1 MKALFIVNPIAGGK
15 NRLKKVTEAVRR
27 SFKAEEGVYEIR
39 VTKDKLH
46 ARELSKRAV
55 EMGFDAVVACGGDGT
70 VNDVATELVNTAS
83 ALGVIPLGSGNGLA
97 ASLGMPF
104 EIPEAVE
111 AVKRNKIRQIDA
123 GLVCGRYFFS
133 TAGFGFDAQLS
144 KRYNH
149 GKISKRLRGIM
160 PYIPLALVEFAK
172 YRTEPVIV
180 KIGANHIRTNPF
192 ILTVANTER
201 YGAGAVI
208 APGAC
213 PDDGLLD
220 VCIVPHPGI
229 IKAPDAANKLL
240 SGKIDEMEGYKCLRG
255 DTIEIVRKE
264 KTAIHV
270 DGEPF
275 EWGGD
280 IKITTLYRRLKVL
293 AA

>member
-1 MKALFIVNPIAGGK
+1 MVNPIAGGR
-15 NRLKKVTEAVRR
+15 NRLKKITEAVRR
-27 SFKAEEGVYEIR
+27 LLKTEEGVYEIR
-39 VTKDKLH
+39 VTRDKAH

-55 EMGFDAVVACGGDGT
+55 EMGFDSVVACGGDGT
-70 VNDVATELVNTAS
+70 VNDVAAPLVNTGV
-83 ALGVIPLGSGNGLA
+83 ALGIIPAGSGNGLA
-97 ASLGMPF
+97 ASLGIPF
-104 EIPEAVE
+104 DIPEAVGLL
-111 AVKRNKIRQIDA
+111 KKHKIRDIDV
-123 GLVCGRYFFS
+123 GVVCGRYFFS
-133 TAGFGFDAQLS
+133 TAGFGFDAELS
-144 KRYNH
+144 KRYNE
-149 GKISKRLRGIM
+149 GKFSRKLRGIL
-160 PYIPLALVEFAK
+160 PYIPLAIFEFAK
-172 YRTEPVIV
+172 YRPEPVLV
-180 KIGANHIRTNPF
+180 KIGANHIKTTPF

-240 SGKIDEMEGYKCLRG
+240 GGKIDEMEGYKCFRG
-255 DTIEIVRKE
+255 DRIEIVRKE

-280 IKITTLYRRLKVL
+280 IKITTLYRKLKVL
-293 AA
+293 VA